1 MKKKIVLTGIIK
13 CLDEYL
19 VVKRSKNDNYLP
31 GIWEFPGGN
40 IEDGELILEALKRE
54 INEEIS
60 VDIDTSKVKIIHFY
74 DEIKEKYHYIE
85 LDFLININNKNLN
98 IKLSNEHDEFKWVKK
113 ESELI
118 DGFIKNKIA
127 DL

>member
-60 VDIDTSKVKIIHFY
+60 VDIDTSKVKLIHFY

-98 IKLSNEHDEFKWVKK
+98 IKLSNEHDEFIWVKK
-113 ESELI
+113 EY
-118 DGFIKNKIA
+118 
-127 DL
+127 